1 MRRRFGA
8 AFESRKYMIDLHVH
22 SNRSDGTL
30 TPSELVDLAIQK
42 GLSAFA
48 LTDHDTTA
56 GLDEAFSYA
65 ESLRQNGV
73 KNVPKVI
80 KGIELSTDING
91 KDVHIVGLFIDPD
104 SEEFR
109 KYLVDFVE
117 ERVNRDKK
125 MCALLQQ
132 HGIDVTY
139 EKLTA
144 AYPDTVIT
152 RAHFAMWMLNN
163 GFVKTKNEAF
173 EKYIGDGAPCYV
185 NREKVTPEMA
195 VDLILKAD
203 GVPVFAHPILCK
215 LPDSELEA
223 LVKRLK
229 DHGLMGIEAE
239 YSTYSLDDSRKIRRL
254 AQKYHLLLSGGSDFH
269 GANKNN
275 IDLGTGCG
283 NLYVDDSILKNIESA
298 RKNILFTD
306 LDGTLFLNDSTIS
319 DDMRS
324 ALKRLTSN
332 GHRLVI
338 ASGRPLPSILE
349 RIDLLDMRFDNMYV
363 ISNNGSLITELATGQ
378 KIYEQKLPPSLIN
391 EIAEICNDRNVHVHS
406 YSETEIVGYD
416 KDAEFDYYHTR
427 IHMPFVKV
435 KDLGEYLKDGA
446 YKVQIISL
454 DDYELL
460 KSVGDEILC
469 KLGDRVEAVYSSLKY
484 LEILPKGIGKGIS
497 VRRVASLLAMPMSHT
512 YAAGDAGNDIT
523 MIKAAGTGIAMANAI
538 DEVKEIADIVT
549 KKTNNE
555 DGLIEI
561 IDKYFG

>member
-1 MRRRFGA
+1 MGA

-30 TPSELVDLAIQK
+30 SPSELVDYAIEK
-42 GLSAFA
+42 GLNAFA

-56 GLDEAFSYA
+56 GLDEAVSHA
-65 ESLRQNGV
+65 ESLRQKGV
-73 KNVPKVI
+73 QGVPRVI
-80 KGIELSTDING
+80 KGIELSTDIDG
-91 KDVHIVGLFIDPD
+91 KDVHIVGLFINPD
-104 SEEFR
+104 SAEFR
-109 KYLVDFVE
+109 EYLKDFVD

-125 MCALLQQ
+125 MCVLLQQ

-139 EKLTA
+139 EKLTTT
-144 AYPDTVIT
+144 YPDTVIT

-163 GFVKTKNEAF
+163 GFVKTKAEAF

-195 VDLILKAD
+195 VELILKAD
-203 GVPVFAHPILCK
+203 GVPIFAHPILCK
-215 LPDSELEA
+215 LPDDKLEA
-223 LVKRLK
+223 LIKKLK
-229 DHGLMGIEAE
+229 DCGLMGIEAE
-239 YSTYSLDDSRKIRRL
+239 YTTYSQDDSRKIRRL

-269 GANKNN
+269 GSNKIN
-275 IDLGTGCG
+275 IDLGTGYG

-363 ISNNGSLITELATGQ
+363 ISNNGSLITELSTGK
-378 KIYEQKLPPSLIN
+378 KIFEEKLPPSLIN
-391 EIAEICNDRNVHVHS
+391 KIAAICNEKDVHVHS

-427 IHMPFVKV
+427 IHMPFVMV
-435 KDLGEYLKDGA
+435 KDLGGYLKEGA
-446 YKVQIISL
+446 YKVQVISL
-454 DDYELL
+454 DKYELL

-497 VRRVASLLAMPMSHT
+497 VKRVASLLSMPMSHT
-512 YAAGDAGNDIT
+512 FAAGDAGNDIT
-523 MIKAAGTGIAMANAI
+523 MIQAAGTGIAMANAI
-538 DEVKEIADIVT
+538 DEVKAIADIVT
-549 KKTNNE
+549 AKTNNE

>member
-56 GLDEAFSYA
+56 GLDEAVSYA
-65 ESLRQNGV
+65 ESLKQKGV

-144 AYPDTVIT
+144 TYPDTVIT

-239 YSTYSLDDSRKIRRL
+239 YSTYSLDDSRKIRHL

-269 GANKNN
+269 GANKSN

-363 ISNNGSLITELATGQ
+363 ISNNGSLITELATGK

-391 EIAEICNDRNVHVHS
+391 EIAEICNHRNVHVHS

-416 KDAEFDYYHTR
+416 KDAEFEYYHTR

-469 KLGDRVEAVYSSLKY
+469 RLGDRVEAVYSSLKY